1 VPNLDFRVEG
11 AEVQEFA
18 AVPSLLFKLRV
29 ENLEEEPIRS
39 VALNTQIRIAAT
51 QRHYDAV
58 EQERL
63 LELFGE
69 PSRWKDTLRS
79 LLWTHTVLQVPAF
92 SGSTVADMPVPCTY
106 DLEVVAAKY
115 FYALEDGEV
124 PLEFL
129 FSGTVFYAGED
140 GRLQVA
146 RISWEKEA
154 EFRLPVRVWKEMMD
168 HYFPNSAWIRLRRDA
183 FDQLYNYKIRKGLP
197 TWEAAVEALLRAGG
211 RAVGGCGEED
221 RRCGALRRIPAVA
234 LPPVGEKEPAALDV
248 RGSVSAGLQRG
259 PGWGRPLDHAD
270 PVPDVGG

>member
-1 VPNLDFRVEG
+1 MPNLNFAVED
-11 AEVQEFA
+11 AEVLEYA
-18 AVPSLLFKLRV
+18 AVPSLLFKLRI

-51 QRHYDAV
+51 QRHYEVA

-79 LLWTHTVLQVPAF
+79 LLWTHTILQVPAF

-129 FSGTVFYAGED
+129 FSGTVFYAGEN
-140 GRLQVA
+140 GRLQVE

-154 EFRLPVRVWKEMMD
+154 DFRMPVRLWKEMME

-183 FDQLYNYKIRKGLP
+183 FDGLYDYKVRKGLP
-197 TWEAAVEALLRAGG
+197 TWEAAVEALLRASEQE
-211 RAVGGCGEED
+211 VE
-221 RRCGALRRIPAVA
+221 
-234 LPPVGEKEPAALDV
+234 
-248 RGSVSAGLQRG
+248 
-259 PGWGRPLDHAD
+259 H
-270 PVPDVGG
+270 

>member
-1 VPNLDFRVEG
+1 MRVAG

-51 QRHYDAV
+51 QRHYDSA

-129 FSGTVFYAGED
+129 FSGTVFYAGAD
-140 GRLQVA
+140 GRLQVE
-146 RISWEKEA
+146 RIPWEKEA
-154 EFRLPVRVWKEMMD
+154 EFRLPVRLWKEMMD

-183 FDQLYNYKIRKGLP
+183 FDRLYDYKVRKGLP
-197 TWEAAVEALLRAGG
+197 TWEAAVEALLRASEQEVE
-211 RAVGGCGEED
+211 R
-221 RRCGALRRIPAVA
+221 
-234 LPPVGEKEPAALDV
+234 
-248 RGSVSAGLQRG
+248 
-259 PGWGRPLDHAD
+259 
-270 PVPDVGG
+270 

>member
-1 VPNLDFRVEG
+1 VPNLDLRVAG

-51 QRHYDAV
+51 QRHYDSA

-129 FSGTVFYAGED
+129 FSGTVFYAGAD
-140 GRLQVA
+140 GRLQVE
-146 RISWEKEA
+146 RIPWEKEA
-154 EFRLPVRVWKEMMD
+154 EFRLPVRLWKEMMD

-183 FDQLYNYKIRKGLP
+183 FDRLYDYKVRKGLP
-197 TWEAAVEALLRAGG
+197 TWEAAVEALLRASEQEVE
-211 RAVGGCGEED
+211 R
-221 RRCGALRRIPAVA
+221 
-234 LPPVGEKEPAALDV
+234 
-248 RGSVSAGLQRG
+248 
-259 PGWGRPLDHAD
+259 
-270 PVPDVGG
+270 

>member
-1 VPNLDFRVEG
+1 MPNLDFRVEG

-29 ENLEEEPIRS
+29 ENLDEEPIRS
-39 VALNTQIRIAAT
+39 VALNTQIRIVAT

-79 LLWTHTVLQVPAF
+79 LLWTHTVLQVPRF
-92 SGSTVADMPVPCTY
+92 SGSTVVDMPVTCTY

-115 FYALEDGEV
+115 FHALEDGEV

-129 FSGTVFYAGED
+129 FSGTIFYAAEG
-140 GRLQVA
+140 GWLQTA

-154 EFRLPVRVWKEMMD
+154 EYRLPVSLWKEMMEQ
-168 HYFPNSAWIRLRRDA
+168 YFPNSAWIRLHRDA
-183 FDQLYNYKIRKGLP
+183 FDQLYDYKVRKGLP
-197 TWEAAVEALLRAGG
+197 TWEAAVETLLRASEQEVE
-211 RAVGGCGEED
+211 R
-221 RRCGALRRIPAVA
+221 
-234 LPPVGEKEPAALDV
+234 
-248 RGSVSAGLQRG
+248 
-259 PGWGRPLDHAD
+259 
-270 PVPDVGG
+270 

>member
-1 VPNLDFRVEG
+1 MPDLDFAVEG
-11 AEVQEFA
+11 AEVLEFA
-18 AVPSLLFKLRV
+18 AVPSLLFKLRI
-29 ENLEEEPIRS
+29 ENLEDEPIRS

-58 EQERL
+58 EQEGL

-79 LLWTHTVLQVPAF
+79 LLWTHTVLQVPPF
-92 SGSTVADMPVPCTY
+92 SGITVAEMPVPCTY

-154 EFRLPVRVWKEMMD
+154 EFQLPVRLWQEMMD

-183 FDQLYNYKIRKGLP
+183 FDQLYDYKVRKGLP
-197 TWEAAVEALLRAGG
+197 TWETAVEALLRASEQE
-211 RAVGGCGEED
+211 VE
-221 RRCGALRRIPAVA
+221 
-234 LPPVGEKEPAALDV
+234 
-248 RGSVSAGLQRG
+248 Q
-259 PGWGRPLDHAD
+259 
-270 PVPDVGG
+270 

>member
-1 VPNLDFRVEG
+1 MPDLDFGVED
-11 AEVQEFA
+11 AEVLEFA
-18 AVPSLLFKLRV
+18 AVPTLLFKLRI

-51 QRHYDAV
+51 QRHYDAA

-79 LLWTHTVLQVPAF
+79 LLWAHTVLQVTRF

-129 FSGTVFYAGED
+129 FSGTVFYAGEG
-140 GRLQVA
+140 GRLQVE

-154 EFRLPVRVWKEMMD
+154 EFRLPIRLWKEMMD
-168 HYFPNSAWIRLRRDA
+168 HYFPNSAWIRLHRDA
-183 FDQLYNYKIRKGLP
+183 FDQLYGYKIRKGLP
-197 TWEAAVEALLRAGG
+197 TWEAAVEALLRASEQEVE
-211 RAVGGCGEED
+211 R
-221 RRCGALRRIPAVA
+221 
-234 LPPVGEKEPAALDV
+234 
-248 RGSVSAGLQRG
+248 
-259 PGWGRPLDHAD
+259 
-270 PVPDVGG
+270 

>member
-1 VPNLDFRVEG
+1 MPDLDFEVEG
-11 AEVQEFA
+11 AEVLEFA
-18 AVPSLLFKLRV
+18 AVPSLLFKLRI
-29 ENLEEEPIRS
+29 ENLEEEPVRS

-51 QRHYDAV
+51 QRPYERA

-79 LLWTHTVLQVPAF
+79 LLWTHTVLQVPPF

-115 FYALEDGEV
+115 FYALEAGEV

-129 FSGTVFYAGED
+129 FSGTVFYAGEG
-140 GRLQVA
+140 GRLQVE

-154 EFRLPVRVWKEMMD
+154 EFRLPVRLWKEMIE

-183 FDQLYNYKIRKGLP
+183 FDRLYDYKIRKGLP
-197 TWEAAVEALLRAGG
+197 TWEAAVEALLRASEQEVE
-211 RAVGGCGEED
+211 R
-221 RRCGALRRIPAVA
+221 
-234 LPPVGEKEPAALDV
+234 
-248 RGSVSAGLQRG
+248 
-259 PGWGRPLDHAD
+259 
-270 PVPDVGG
+270 